1 MSMYEIQGGR
11 PLGGRLRVQG
21 AKNSVLPLLAAA
33 LLAPGQSVIHHCPN
47 LSDVTATLDILR
59 LLGCRVSREGED
71 ITVDAASLSGSAIPE
86 RLMREM
92 RSSVIFL
99 GALLART
106 GSARLCYPGGC
117 ELGPRPIDL
126 HLAALRGL
134 GAEIREEGECLCCTV
149 GRGLR
154 GARIE
159 LPFPSV
165 GATENAMLCACGA
178 RGTTTLV
185 GAAREPEIVD
195 LQRFLNA
202 MGARVS
208 GAGTPEVTI
217 EGDRPLHGA
226 EHTVMGDRIAA
237 ATWLCACGAAGGE
250 VELTGAEP
258 GSLDTVLACLEQA
271 GGQLEQRDG
280 TIHLRCTQ
288 PLRGISP
295 VHTAPYPGFPT
306 DAQAI
311 LMAALAGG
319 RGQTLFVENM
329 FESRYRHVRE
339 LQRMGADIRVWGRAA
354 VVTGHPL
361 HGQRVHSTD
370 LRGGAALVV
379 AALGA
384 EGITQV
390 TGLSHISR
398 GYQDMEGTLRS
409 LGAEIRRVPQNEETG
424 EKDGICQT
432 QPKAK
437 TPPQPVWRAL

>member
-33 LLAPGQSVIHHCPN
+33 LLAPGQSVIHHCPD
-47 LSDVTATLDILR
+47 LSDVSATLDILD
-59 LLGCRVSREGED
+59 LLGCCVAREGKTM
-71 ITVDAASLSGSAIPE
+71 TVDATALRGSAIPE

-92 RSSVIFL
+92 HASGVCL
-99 GALLART
+99 GALVART
-106 GSARLCYPGGC
+106 GSAKLCYPGGC

-134 GAEIREEGECLCCTV
+134 GAEIREEGECLTCTA

-154 GARIE
+154 GARIH

-178 RGTTTLV
+178 QGVTTLV

-195 LQRFLNA
+195 LERFLNKL
-202 MGARVS
+202 GARVS
-208 GAGTPEVTI
+208 GAGTPVVTI
-217 EGDRPLHGA
+217 EGGRPLHGA
-226 EHTVMGDRIAA
+226 EHTVMGDRIVA
-237 ATWLCACGAAGGE
+237 ATWLCACGAAGGG
-250 VELTGAEP
+250 LARTGGGL
-258 GSLDTVLACLEQA
+258 GSLGTVLACLEQA
-271 GGQLEQRDG
+271 GGRLECAGEEIRFRSTG
-280 TIHLRCTQ
+280 
-288 PLRGISP
+288 PLRGIAP

-329 FESRYRHVRE
+329 FESRYRHVPE
-339 LQRMGADIRVWGRAA
+339 LQRMGADIRVRGRCAM
-354 VVTGHPL
+354 VTGSPL
-361 HGQRVHSTD
+361 HGQRVESTD

-384 EGITQV
+384 EGTTQV
-390 TGLSHISR
+390 TRLSHIRR
-398 GYQDMEGTLRS
+398 GYQDMEGTLRQ
-409 LGAEIRRVPQNEETG
+409 LGADIRLLPTNRDTG
-424 EKDGICQT
+424 EDHGICET

-437 TPPQPVWRAL
+437 TAPKPAWHTL